1 MRGSSDNE
9 DNVEVELA
17 RRGSSQVPPE
27 LTGSTQL
34 QDAEKIGSRG
44 GHAGTGLSYR
54 RLVVIMTGLCLTI
67 FLTALDQV
75 LWIC

>member
-1 MRGSSDNE
+1 MQSSSDN
-9 DNVEVELA
+9 DVEVELA
-17 RRGSSQVPPE
+17 RRRSSQVLPE

-75 LWIC
+75 LWVC

>member
-1 MRGSSDNE
+1 MQGSSDNE

-17 RRGSSQVPPE
+17 RRRSSQVPPE
-27 LTGSTQL
+27 LTGSTQ
-34 QDAEKIGSRG
+34 DAEKVVSRG

-54 RLVVIMTGLCLTI
+54 RLVIIMTGLCLTI

-75 LWIC
+75 RWSVD